1 MHFTFR
7 FTLVLFL
14 KYSKY
19 YTIGHRKFLSCV
31 KSKNIV
37 LKHRILSVLLALG
50 RAKIAMSIGTLGSVL
65 VVGGCGF
72 LGYSIV
78 SKLVNEPNC
87 SVSVLSRNPSYPRV
101 AGVSYH
107 ACDITDKK
115 VLRTL
120 LHQIQPQ
127 IILHTASPHFYQDIV
142 DENLLHQV
150 NVVGTLNLLEAA
162 RLTQSVKAFVY
173 TSSSSVHA
181 GSEFRFITEEAPLL
195 NQFSRAER
203 YATTKALAD
212 TMVLQANCQQ
222 LRTLCLRPPVI
233 YGERDNQM
241 IPGVLAVLR
250 DKKTHFQLG
259 DNTNL
264 YDSIYVEN
272 AASAHLKAANALLRD
287 NASDPKV
294 DGEAFFITD
303 DNSMPFWDF
312 QRKIWAAAGDKTP
325 LNEVI
330 VIPAWTGI
338 LMATMMEYVFWIFTL
353 GQKLPPKTMRRNVLR
368 YTFTNR
374 TFCIEKARERL
385 QYEPLVHT
393 DVGIERAVKW
403 ALENQGTP
411 HDGDRR

>member
-1 MHFTFR
+1 
-7 FTLVLFL
+7 
-14 KYSKY
+14 
-19 YTIGHRKFLSCV
+19 
-31 KSKNIV
+31 
-37 LKHRILSVLLALG
+37 
-50 RAKIAMSIGTLGSVL
+50 MSTEPLGSVL

-87 SVSVLSRNPSYPRV
+87 SVSVFSRNPSDPRV
-101 AGVSYH
+101 VGVSYY
-107 ACDITDKK
+107 ACDVTDIEG
-115 VLRTL
+115 LRTL

-127 IILHTASPHFYQDIV
+127 TILHTASPHFYQDEV

-150 NVVGTLNLLEAA
+150 NVVGTRNLLDAA
-162 RLTQSVKAFVY
+162 RLTESVKAFIY

-195 NQFSRAER
+195 NEFSKADR

-212 TMVLQANCQQ
+212 TMVLQANCQE

-233 YGERDNQM
+233 YGERDTQL
-241 IPGVLAVLR
+241 IPGALAVLR
-250 DKKTHFQLG
+250 EKKTYFQLG

-264 YDSIYVEN
+264 YDSIYVDN
-272 AASAHLKAANALLRD
+272 AALAHLMAAKALLRD
-287 NASDPKV
+287 NTSDPKV

-312 QRKIWAAAGDKTP
+312 QRKIWVAAGDKTP
-325 LNEVI
+325 LTEVM
-330 VIPAWTGI
+330 VIPAWIGI
-338 LMATMMEYVFWIFTL
+338 LMATVVEYMFWISTL

-374 TFCIEKARERL
+374 TFCIEKAQARL
-385 QYEPLVHT
+385 GYKPLVNT
-393 DVGIERAVKW
+393 EVGIQRGVKW
-403 ALENQGTP
+403 ALENRGT
-411 HDGDRR
+411 HDTTEVDT